1 MYVLE
6 KQQQQ
11 QDPVTR
17 RYADIHMTRQFFK
30 TKSPLDPFFKKK
42 KRKKNIVF
50 RWGLFLCV
58 LQISGLNPLGDS
70 VSRGIRQTFSC
81 LSKLGGTTYLIRFLF
96 GHVK

>member
-6 KQQQQ
+6 KLQQ

-42 KRKKNIVF
+42 KKKEKYCF
-50 RWGLFLCV
+50 
-58 LQISGLNPLGDS
+58 
-70 VSRGIRQTFSC
+70 
-81 LSKLGGTTYLIRFLF
+81 
-96 GHVK
+96 

>member
-6 KQQQQ
+6 KQQQQQ

-42 KRKKNIVF
+42 KKKEKYCF
-50 RWGLFLCV
+50 
-58 LQISGLNPLGDS
+58 
-70 VSRGIRQTFSC
+70 
-81 LSKLGGTTYLIRFLF
+81 
-96 GHVK
+96 